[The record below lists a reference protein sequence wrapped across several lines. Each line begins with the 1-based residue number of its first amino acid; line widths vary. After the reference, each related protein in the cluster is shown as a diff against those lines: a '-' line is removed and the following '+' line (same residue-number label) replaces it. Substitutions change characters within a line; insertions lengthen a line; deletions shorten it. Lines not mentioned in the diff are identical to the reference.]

1 MVSRLRADLAQWHD
15 AGARAGPTI
24 TERDGVSE
32 ISTAALVCLA
42 ILAGALIGA
51 SLRRVL
57 PSEHM
62 SEQSRNIVNI
72 AIGLI
77 ATLSAI
83 VLGLLVA
90 SAKGAFDA
98 RNDEIK
104 QSAAR
109 LVLLD
114 RTLRQYGR
122 ETNDIRA
129 LLQELTQRRIDHT
142 WDKAQPREHM
152 RIVTEDATSS
162 ELIRERLWLLT
173 PSNEAQRWLHARALT
188 LTAEIE
194 HGRWLL
200 VEGDQ
205 SSIPRPF
212 LVILA
217 SWIAVIFACLGLFAP
232 RNPTVYGV
240 LFICA
245 VSVSTAVLMILEMD
259 QPFEGFLQVPSTPL
273 VSAVEEMRR

>member
-1 MVSRLRADLAQWHD
+1 MIQRPR
-15 AGARAGPTI
+15 
-24 TERDGVSE
+24 
-32 ISTAALVCLA
+32 
-42 ILAGALIGA
+42 A

-109 LVLLD
+109 LVVLD
-114 RTLRQYGR
+114 RTLRQYGP
-122 ETNDIRA
+122 ETKDIRV

-142 WDKAQPREHM
+142 WNKAQPRDHV
-152 RIVTEDATSS
+152 RIVREDASSS
-162 ELIRERLWLLT
+162 EIIRNRLWQLT
-173 PSNEAQRWLHARALT
+173 PATEAQRWLHAR
-188 LTAEIE
+188 
-194 HGRWLL
+194 
-200 VEGDQ
+200 
-205 SSIPRPF
+205 
-212 LVILA
+212 
-217 SWIAVIFACLGLFAP
+217 
-232 RNPTVYGV
+232 
-240 LFICA
+240 
-245 VSVSTAVLMILEMD
+245 
-259 QPFEGFLQVPSTPL
+259 
-273 VSAVEEMRR
+273 

>member
-1 MVSRLRADLAQWHD
+1 MRAALDID
-15 AGARAGPTI
+15 SDG
-24 TERDGVSE
+24 ERTDVSE
-32 ISTAALVCLA
+32 IATASLVCLA
-42 ILAGALIGA
+42 IIVGGAFGA
-51 SLRRVL
+51 ALRHVL
-57 PSEHM
+57 PAEHM
-62 SEQSRNIVNI
+62 SEQSRNIVNV

-90 SAKGAFDA
+90 SAKTAFDT

-109 LVLLD
+109 LVVLD
-114 RTLRQYGR
+114 RTLRQYGA
-122 ETNDIRA
+122 ETNDVRK
-129 LLQELTQRRIDHT
+129 LLQDLTQRRIDHT
-142 WDKAQPREHM
+142 WNKEQPRNNVE
-152 RIVTEDATSS
+152 IVRDDASS
-162 ELIRERLWLLT
+162 GEIIRNRLWQLT
-173 PSNEAQRWLHARALT
+173 PATEAQRWLHARALT

-194 HGRWLL
+194 QGRWLL

-217 SWIAVIFACLGLFAP
+217 SWIAVIFAGLGLFSP
-232 RNPTVYGV
+232 RNPTVYAV
-240 LFICA
+240 LLICA

-259 QPFEGFLQVPSTPL
+259 QPFEGFLQAPSTPL

>member
-1 MVSRLRADLAQWHD
+1 
-15 AGARAGPTI
+15 
-24 TERDGVSE
+24 VSE
-32 ISTAALVCLA
+32 IATASLVCLA
-42 ILAGALIGA
+42 ILAGAVAGA
-51 SLRRVL
+51 GIRRLL
-57 PSEHM
+57 PAEHM
-62 SEQSRNIVNI
+62 SEQSRNIVNV

-90 SAKGAFDA
+90 SAKTAFDS

-109 LVLLD
+109 LVVLE
-114 RTLRQYGR
+114 RTLRQYGP

-129 LLQELTQRRIDHT
+129 LLLELTQRRIDHT
-142 WDKAQPREHM
+142 WNKAQPRDHV
-152 RIVTEDATSS
+152 RIVREDASSS
-162 ELIRERLWLLT
+162 EIIRNHLWRLT
-173 PSNEAQRWLHARALT
+173 PATDAQRWLHARALT

-194 HGRWLL
+194 QGRWLL
-200 VEGDQ
+200 IEGDQ

-212 LVILA
+212 LVVLA
-217 SWIAVIFACLGLFAP
+217 SWIAVIFAGLGLFSP
-232 RNPTVYGV
+232 RNPTVYAV

-245 VSVSTAVLMILEMD
+245 IAVSTAVLMILEMD

>member
-1 MVSRLRADLAQWHD
+1 VTE
-15 AGARAGPTI
+15 TI
-24 TERDGVSE
+24 
-32 ISTAALVCLA
+32 TAALVCLA
-42 ILAGALIGA
+42 ILAGAFTGA
-51 SLRRVL
+51 SLRRIL
-57 PSEHM
+57 PAEHM
-62 SEQSRNIVNI
+62 SEHSRNIVNV

-77 ATLSAI
+77 ATLSAL

-90 SAKGAFDA
+90 SAKSAFDS

-114 RTLRQYGR
+114 RTLRQYGP
-122 ETNDIRA
+122 ETKAIRA

-142 WDKAQPREHM
+142 WNTAKPREHIA
-152 RIVTEDATSS
+152 IVREDAASS
-162 ELIRERLWLLT
+162 EIVRDRLWQLT
-173 PSNEAQRWLHARALT
+173 PSNDAQRWLHARALT

-205 SSIPRPF
+205 SSIPRPL

-217 SWIAVIFACLGLFAP
+217 SWIAVIFAGLGLFSP
-232 RNPTVYGV
+232 RNTTVYAV

-273 VSAVEEMRR
+273 VSAVDEMRL

>member
-1 MVSRLRADLAQWHD
+1 MMPAAVRAVMMK
-15 AGARAGPTI
+15 RAS
-24 TERDGVSE
+24 VSE
-32 ISTAALVCLA
+32 TGTATLVCLA
-42 ILAGALIGA
+42 ILAGAFVGA

-57 PSEHM
+57 PAEHM
-62 SEQSRNIVNI
+62 SEQSRNIVNV

-77 ATLSAI
+77 ATLSAL

-90 SAKGAFDA
+90 SAKTAFDS

-114 RTLRQYGR
+114 RTLRQYGP
-122 ETNDIRA
+122 ETKPVRA

-142 WDKAQPREHM
+142 WSNAQPREHV

-162 ELIRERLWLLT
+162 ELIRDRLWQLT
-173 PSNEAQRWLHARALT
+173 PSSDAQRWLHARALT

-205 SSIPRPF
+205 SSIPRAF
-212 LVILA
+212 LVVLA
-217 SWIAVIFACLGLFAP
+217 SWIAVIFAGLGLFSP
-232 RNPTVYGV
+232 RNPTVYAV

>member
-1 MVSRLRADLAQWHD
+1 M
-15 AGARAGPTI
+15 
-24 TERDGVSE
+24 
-32 ISTAALVCLA
+32 VCLA
-42 ILAGALIGA
+42 ILAGAFVGA
-51 SLRRVL
+51 SLRRIL

-62 SEQSRNIVNI
+62 SEQSRNIVNV

-90 SAKGAFDA
+90 SAKSAFDG

-114 RTLRQYGR
+114 RTLRQYGP
-122 ETNDIRA
+122 ETKAIRD
-129 LLQELTQRRIDHT
+129 LLQQLTQRRIDHT
-142 WDKAQPREHM
+142 WNTAKPREHM
-152 RIVTEDATSS
+152 AIVSEDASSS
-162 ELIRERLWLLT
+162 EIIRARLWDLS
-173 PSNEAQRWLHARALT
+173 PSSEAQRWLHARALT

-217 SWIAVIFACLGLFAP
+217 SWIAVIFAGLGLFSP
-232 RNPTVYGV
+232 RNPTVYAV

-259 QPFEGFLQVPSTPL
+259 QPFEGFLQVESTPL
-273 VSAVEEMRR
+273 VSAVDEMRR

>member
-1 MVSRLRADLAQWHD
+1 
-15 AGARAGPTI
+15 
-24 TERDGVSE
+24 VSE
-32 ISTAALVCLA
+32 VATTAVVCLSV
-42 ILAGALIGA
+42 LGGAVLGA
-51 SLRRVL
+51 CLRYVL
-57 PSEHM
+57 PAEHM
-62 SEQSRNIVNI
+62 SEQSRHIVNV

-77 ATLSAI
+77 ATLSAL

-90 SAKGAFDA
+90 SAKNAFDT

-109 LVLLD
+109 LVVLD
-114 RTLRQYGR
+114 RTLRQYGP
-122 ETNDIRA
+122 ETKDIRA

-142 WDKAQPREHM
+142 WNKAGVRDHV
-152 RIVTEDATSS
+152 RIVREDASSS
-162 ELIRERLWLLT
+162 EIVRSHLWRLT
-173 PSNEAQRWLHARALT
+173 PSTDAQRWLHARALT

-212 LVILA
+212 LVVLS
-217 SWIAVIFACLGLFAP
+217 SWIAVIFAGLGLFSP
-232 RNPTVYGV
+232 RNPTVYAV

-245 VSVSTAVLMILEMD
+245 VAVSTAVLMILEMD
-259 QPFEGFLQVPSTPL
+259 QPFEGFLQVPATPL
-273 VSAVEEMRR
+273 ESAVEEMRR